1 MCCREPSRSTAS
13 TTRTSLNSVVAAA
26 GNGKYRPPPM
36 RFGKTKSFHNYAD
49 YAASEPFRRGLD
61 RLHALARGRA
71 CAVMCAES
79 LWWRCHRRI
88 IADYLL
94 ASGERVFHIMGP
106 GQVQKAVITE
116 GVRQDDRGIL
126 TYPARTRDALAVT
139 DR

>member
-1 MCCREPSRSTAS
+1 MRRHVCREP
-13 TTRTSLNSVVAAA
+13 LVAL
-26 GNGKYRPPPM
+26 P
-36 RFGKTKSFHNYAD
+36 
-49 YAASEPFRRGLD
+49 
-61 RLHALARGRA
+61 
-71 CAVMCAES
+71 
-79 LWWRCHRRI
+79 RRI